1 MATKIGGG
9 AIPPPSRHHVVHHVY
24 HGRAGIL
31 RVKDEK
37 TKIPYA
43 NHTKTGFWEKC
54 MEAQG
59 DCGWLRDE
67 WAFKDFK
74 RGGLGV
80 LLKSL
85 KDVSDMK

>member
-1 MATKIGGG
+1 
-9 AIPPPSRHHVVHHVY
+9 
-24 HGRAGIL
+24 
-31 RVKDEK
+31 
-37 TKIPYA
+37 
-43 NHTKTGFWEKC
+43 

-85 KDVSDMK
+85 KDVSDVKR